1 MSQSWPECDWW
12 LIYVVE
18 AGSAIWPSETAAGG
32 VEQSTSTMSKDPI
45 TDLQRE
51 WTAIARG
58 LDDPSST
65 EGYVL
70 QA

>member
-1 MSQSWPECDWW
+1 MVD
-12 LIYVVE
+12 
-18 AGSAIWPSETAAGG
+18 AGSAISPSETAAGG

-58 LDDPSST
+58 LDDQSST

-70 QA
+70 QV